1 LVGLPEDVERQL
13 LASLTADDCGPLR
26 ASSKSVGC
34 QLVSEAYLTDRL
46 DAAIRDKGLSG
57 VLTYQKRCETVL
69 LLLLQ
74 WIAAIVNV
82 VSTLVQG
89 LVGSSALIMGYAFI
103 LCGTAAV
110 IWPPIDFLLRPLDAL
125 PWAQGGIKL
134 LIEGIIKLPVFL
146 LTFVMPFLVVEMVA
160 GLLGEASFIV
170 RAYRQCW
177 VGSDDLGNLLR
188 SVGRWSGLRVVQW
201 IGLIF
206 LECDVALL
214 IIGGICT
221 AWIWS
226 SEEISAQLGEG
237 FSFWPLCILLSVCL
251 GKWCLLTLG
260 ELMYVLLLIDG
271 RVGYLLR
278 LLYVIEKGGC
288 WDRCVSLIHYLKHS
302 RLLPSL
308 PIVITAYDL
317 QQVGGRAVSSS
328 RPQAARQYSL
338 FSHRLS
344 DKSARL
350 SRVKGEDHLGGS
362 ADSDALTY
370 FSIDLGDPD
379 PPTKRGKYVFSAFT
393 DIIVFLVDK
402 QVTVLTDPL
411 LYFSLRPHLTHPSR
425 LINLPPS
432 QYQLTQ
438 DAMLD
443 SGRQWNGCRKA
454 VYWWVDEANVLRHW
468 GIFILCGDKAADE
481 FLVCVDHRLE
491 ICSTEPPVAWK
502 RRPDERYP
510 RTAAL
515 IREKVVAA

>member
-1 LVGLPEDVERQL
+1 
-13 LASLTADDCGPLR
+13 
-26 ASSKSVGC
+26 
-34 QLVSEAYLTDRL
+34 
-46 DAAIRDKGLSG
+46 
-57 VLTYQKRCETVL
+57 
-69 LLLLQ
+69 
-74 WIAAIVNV
+74 
-82 VSTLVQG
+82 
-89 LVGSSALIMGYAFI
+89 MGYAFI

-379 PPTKRGKYVFSAFT
+379 PPTKRDEYVYSSFT
-393 DIIVFLVDK
+393 DIIV
-402 QVTVLTDPL
+402 VLIDRD
-411 LYFSLRPHLTHPSR
+411 FVNGFDFRLRPHFTLPDD
-425 LINLPPS
+425 LIIPPPKE
-432 QYQLTQ
+432 YQLTQ
-438 DAMLD
+438 DVM
-443 SGRQWNGCRKA
+443 RQPRGQWKGCRKA
-454 VYWWVDEANVLRHW
+454 DEWSVDGASMEWDGTIL
-468 GIFILCGDKAADE
+468 ILCGDKAADD
-481 FLVCVDHRLE
+481 FLVRVDSSLK
-491 ICSTEPPVAWK
+491 ICTTEPPVAWK

-515 IREKVVAA
+515 IRQKVVAA